1 MPRIATIVEG
11 RGEGE
16 AVPILLRR
24 IARSIAPNLVV
35 EVPHPIRVGR
45 YKIVRAG
52 EVERAVELAARLAGM
67 NGGILIVLDAE
78 DDCPAEMGSKI
89 LARAKTA
96 RPDRSVKVV
105 FAKAE
110 YEAWFLAAAGS
121 IAGQCGISDST
132 VPPREPETIR
142 DAKGWLSQR
151 MPARQSYRPTRHQAA
166 LTEGFDLDTA
176 RAAPSFDKL
185 WRDVSGLLSAL
196 EGR

>member
-1 MPRIATIVEG
+1 MRRIAAIVEG
-11 RGEGE
+11 HGEVE

-24 IARSIAPNLVV
+24 IARSVSPNIVV
-35 EVPHPIRVGR
+35 DIPRPIRVGR
-45 YKIVRAG
+45 YKIVRVG
-52 EVERAVELAARLAGM
+52 EVERAVELAARRAGM

-78 DDCPAEMGSKI
+78 DDCPAEMGPKI
-89 LARAKTA
+89 LARAETA

-121 IAGQCGISDST
+121 IAGQCGMSDST

-151 MPARQSYRPTRHQAA
+151 MPAGQSYRPTRHQPA
-166 LTEGFDLDTA
+166 LTAVFDLDSA

-185 WRDVSGLLSAL
+185 WRDVSALLSAL
-196 EGR
+196 EED

>member
-1 MPRIATIVEG
+1 MRRIAVIVEG
-11 RGEGE
+11 HGEVE

-24 IARSIAPNLVV
+24 IAQSVSPNLVV
-35 EVPHPIRVGR
+35 DIPHPIRVGR

-89 LARAKTA
+89 LARAETA

-121 IAGQCGISDST
+121 IAGQCGISAST

-142 DAKGWLSQR
+142 DAKGWLSER
-151 MPARQSYRPTRHQAA
+151 MPAGQSYRPTRHQPA
-166 LTEGFDLDTA
+166 LTAVFDLDSA
-176 RAAPSFDKL
+176 RAVSSFDKL
-185 WRDVSGLLSAL
+185 WRDVSALLAVL
-196 EGR
+196 EED